1 MAFKDTLQEKL
12 YQYQNLIL
20 VDNWTAI
27 SITLDSLK
35 MADKLL
41 KFPVLTLVSIF
52 ISVSALDQ
60 LDKIDVQRLLQRID
74 KLEENGEAQKAEITL
89 LREKLSSVEQ
99 RESALINELQSLKS
113 LLNDE
118 SFTTQSVSHGE

>member
-12 YQYQNLIL
+12 YQYQNLIF

-99 RESALINELQSLKS
+99 RESALINELKSLKS

>member
-1 MAFKDTLQEKL
+1 
-12 YQYQNLIL
+12 
-20 VDNWTAI
+20 
-27 SITLDSLK
+27 

-99 RESALINELQSLKS
+99 RESALINELKSLKS